1 MSKKS
6 TAATAKKSSTKTS
19 SPKAAQ
25 GISPEFI
32 QTAVA
37 MRMTRRPS
45 DWAPTPEQN
54 PSGQPAVVHD
64 FAGHVLFLLPSSL
77 KETLGEA
84 VFNACVADLEDHEM
98 TAIHREKDTVTY
110 IGMKCIAQ
118 MYAPPKTPA
127 AEKKGRGKRAA

>member
-1 MSKKS
+1 MSKKPTSASAKKS
-6 TAATAKKSSTKTS
+6 TAKSSA
-19 SPKAAQ
+19 PKAAQ

-45 DWAPTPEQN
+45 DWASTPEQN

-84 VFNACVADLEDHEM
+84 VFNTCVADLEAHEV

-118 MYAPPKTPA
+118 MYEPPKTPA
-127 AEKKGRGKRAA
+127 AAKKGRGKRAA